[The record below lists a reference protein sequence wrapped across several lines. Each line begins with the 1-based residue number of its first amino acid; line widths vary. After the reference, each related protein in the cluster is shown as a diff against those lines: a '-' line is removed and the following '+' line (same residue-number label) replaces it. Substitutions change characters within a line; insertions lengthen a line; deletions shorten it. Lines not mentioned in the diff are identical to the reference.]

1 MTKLISSPTVNS
13 AITGGS
19 GVIEG
24 NYGRKRAGASNA
36 DRIRCP
42 AFDASRTGSAYDQRD
57 VGLYYDALSKG
68 VIAGIIG
75 IVVIMLFMIF
85 IYRLPGLMSC
95 IALLFYIVIM
105 FFCVFLQCLRYS

>member
-1 MTKLISSPTVNS
+1 MNS

-24 NYGRKRAGASNA
+24 SFTAESAQELATQIESGALPLTLQEQEV
-36 DRIRCP
+36 RMI
-42 AFDASRTGSAYDQRD
+42 SATL
-57 VGLYYDALSKG
+57 GYDALSKG

-85 IYRLPGLMSC
+85 IYRLPRVDELHC
-95 IALLFYIVIM
+95 AYVLYYHHVLLH
-105 FFCVFLQCLRYS
+105 SHNA